1 MKPPADLRHVLLHF
15 TGSRSW
21 REGPVTVFTKGE
33 GCYLWDEAGGR
44 HFDALAGMFSVQI
57 GHGRADIA
65 RAMADQAE
73 QLAYIPS
80 WSITTP
86 AALEAAKLITGLAPA
101 DDLDAVFFVSSG
113 SEAVESAIK
122 FARQYHAARG
132 EPGRTGVISRDDSYH
147 GTTMGAL
154 SATGLDNIRK
164 PFFPLLEGFTRA
176 PNTLGYGDGP
186 ACARL
191 IEDEIIRRGPEEVG
205 LVIAEPVQNGGGA
218 LVPPAGYWPELR
230 RICDEY
236 GVLLAADEIVNAFGR
251 LGRWFGSE
259 LVEGAPDI
267 IAFAKGATSGYAPIG
282 GMIVRRRL
290 VDRVLDSPSASF
302 LHGATWGG
310 HPVVMAAAAANLTA
324 MKEERVL
331 ENVTRCEESLRR
343 LLHGLRAAHDS
354 VMDVRGCGYFF
365 ALPLGVSRRDG
376 REYPPEEGARLVGEV
391 LPLLVRKAKLH
402 IRVDGRGGPK
412 LVVSPPLVAG
422 PAELHDM
429 AERISQVLDM
439 IPAAMAADAGRPT
452 AEAGS

>member
-1 MKPPADLRHVLLHF
+1 MKPPSDLRHMLLHF
-15 TGSRSW
+15 TGARSW
-21 REGPVTVFTKGE
+21 REGPITVFTRGE
-33 GCYLWDEAGGR
+33 GCYLWDETGGR

-57 GHGRADIA
+57 GHGREDIA
-65 RAMADQAE
+65 KAMGEQAG

-86 AALEAAKLITGLAPA
+86 AALEAAKLITDLTPA

-113 SEAVESAIK
+113 SEAVESVIK
-122 FARQYHAARG
+122 FARQYHAAMG
-132 EPGRTGVISRDDSYH
+132 EPGRTGVISRDNSYH

-154 SATGLDNIRK
+154 SATGLDNIRE
-164 PFFPLLEGFTRA
+164 PFFPLLPGFTRV
-176 PNTLGYGDGP
+176 PNTLGYEDGP

-191 IEDEIIRRGPEEVG
+191 VEDEILRRGPEEVG

-251 LGRWFGSE
+251 MGGWFGSD
-259 LVEGAPDI
+259 LVDGAPDL

-282 GMIVRRRL
+282 GMIVRRPL
-290 VDRVLDSPSASF
+290 VDRVLDSPSAAF

-310 HPVVMAAAAANLTA
+310 HPVVMAAAAANLAA
-324 MKEERVL
+324 MKDERVV
-331 ENVTRCEESLRR
+331 ENVARNEAALRG
-343 LLHGLRAAHDS
+343 LLQGLAAACDS
-354 VMDVRGCGYFF
+354 VMDVRGAGYFF
-365 ALPLGVSRRDG
+365 ALPLGISRRDG
-376 REYPPEEGARLVGEV
+376 RGYSPEDAARLVGEV

-412 LVVSPPLVAG
+412 LVISPPLVAG
-422 PAELHDM
+422 PAELNDM
-429 AERISQVLDM
+429 TERVSRVLDM
-439 IPAAMAADAGRPT
+439 IPAAMTAAAG
-452 AEAGS
+452 

>member
-1 MKPPADLRHVLLHF
+1 MLLHF
-15 TGSRSW
+15 TGARSW
-21 REGPVTVFTKGE
+21 REGPITVFTKGE
-33 GCYLWDEAGGR
+33 GCYLWDETGGR

-65 RAMADQAE
+65 KAMGEQAE

-86 AALEAAKLITGLAPA
+86 AALEAAKLITGLTPA

-122 FARQYHAARG
+122 FARQYHAAMG
-132 EPGRTGVISRDDSYH
+132 EPGRTGVISRDNSYH

-154 SATGLDNIRK
+154 SATGLDNIRE
-164 PFFPLLEGFTRA
+164 PFFPLLPGFTRV
-176 PNTLGYGDGP
+176 PNTLGYEDGP

-191 IEDEIIRRGPEEVG
+191 VEDEILRRGPEEVG

-251 LGRWFGSE
+251 MGRWFGSE
-259 LVEGAPDI
+259 LVDGAPDI

-282 GMIVRRRL
+282 GMIVRRPL
-290 VDRVLDSPSASF
+290 VDRVLDSPSAAF

-324 MKEERVL
+324 MKDERVV
-331 ENVTRCEESLRR
+331 ENVTRNEAALRG
-343 LLHGLRAAHDS
+343 LLQGLAAAHDS
-354 VMDVRGCGYFF
+354 VMDVRGAGYFF
-365 ALPLGVSRRDG
+365 ALPLGISRRNG
-376 REYPPEEGARLVGEV
+376 RGCSPDDAARLVGEI

-412 LVVSPPLVAG
+412 LVISPPLVAG
-422 PAELHDM
+422 PAELNDM
-429 AERISQVLDM
+429 TERVSRVLDM
-439 IPAAMAADAGRPT
+439 IPAAMTADAG
-452 AEAGS
+452 